1 MVRNMGITDLTFG
14 VNARNPFMW
23 LPKENRNY
31 NDPEQSNTSGNAA
44 GLAATGQYPFTRT
57 FGFTINAK
65 F

>member
-1 MVRNMGITDLTFG
+1 MI
-14 VNARNPFMW
+14 

-31 NDPEQSNTSGNAA
+31 QDPETAGNSGPN
-44 GLAATGQYPFTRT
+44 GNGNGIATIGQYPNTRT